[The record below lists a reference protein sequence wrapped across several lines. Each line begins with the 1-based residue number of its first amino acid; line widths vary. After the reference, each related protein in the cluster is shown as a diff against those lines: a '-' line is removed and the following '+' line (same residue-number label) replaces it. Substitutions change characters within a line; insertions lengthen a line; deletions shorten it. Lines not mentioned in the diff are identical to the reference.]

1 MCIVRHSSSVVR
13 PLMSSIRAA
22 ICADDRWYPSDAAQ
36 LRFLL
41 DKFFANVPDTPSG
54 GELVALI
61 APHAGYQFSGQTAAY
76 SYAHLAG
83 AQYKRVILV
92 GPSHFQDFGAQA
104 MNRAQSFET
113 PLGDVPVDETLVQ
126 ALSSHA
132 PINFVPFDREHS
144 LEVQLPFLQHQL
156 KNFSIVPVMMSHPFY
171 HFGLRV
177 RNECETLAHALAP
190 LLDADTLLV
199 ASSDLS
205 HLHSYDAV
213 TYFDQGFENIIS
225 EYNIGA
231 LIDYMINEG
240 EPRACG
246 DMAIVTTLMTA
257 QLRGANTVRV
267 FYRTNSGQVT
277 GIKEP
282 GQYTVGY
289 MAAGVYKT
297 QQGFGPKEVL

>member
-1 MCIVRHSSSVVR
+1 M
-13 PLMSSIRAA
+13 PSIRVP
-22 ICADDRWYPSDAAQ
+22 ICAGRWYPSDAAQ

-41 DKFFANVPDTPSG
+41 DDFFSNVPAASSG

-61 APHAGYQFSGQTAAY
+61 APHAGYQYSGQTAAY
-76 SYAHLAG
+76 AYQQIANAE
-83 AQYKRVILV
+83 YKRVVVL

-104 MNRAQSFET
+104 VNRADFFET
-113 PLGDVPVDETLVQ
+113 PLGSVAVDAKLVNELGAQ
-126 ALSSHA
+126 V
-132 PINFVPFDREHS
+132 PINFVPLDKEHS
-144 LEVQLPFLQHQL
+144 LELQVPFLQRQL
-156 KNFSIVPVMMSHPFY
+156 KNFSLLPVMMSHPFY

-177 RNECETLAHALAP
+177 RNECETLSHALAP
-190 LLDADTLLV
+190 LLDQDTLLV

-213 TYFDQGFENIIS
+213 TYFDQGFENLIV

-246 DMAIVTTLMTA
+246 DMAIVTTLMTS
-257 QLRGANTVRV
+257 QLRGANKIRV
-267 FYRTNSGQVT
+267 FYRTNSGEVT
-277 GIKEP
+277 GIKEE

-289 MAAGVYKT
+289 MAAGIYKT
-297 QQGFGPKEVL
+297 KEWRQGQV

>member
-1 MCIVRHSSSVVR
+1 MSFIRR
-13 PLMSSIRAA
+13 P

-36 LRFLL
+36 LRFAL
-41 DKFFANVPDTPSG
+41 DQFFANVPSAPLE

-76 SYAHLAG
+76 AYQQIVG
-83 AQYKRVILV
+83 AEYNRVVVL

-104 MNRAQSFET
+104 INRAEVFET
-113 PLGDVPVDETLVQ
+113 PLGDVAVDAKIVQ
-126 ALSSHA
+126 DLSA
-132 PINFVPFDREHS
+132 QVPINFVPLDREHS
-144 LEVQLPFLQHQL
+144 LEMQIPFLQRQL
-156 KNFSIVPVMMSHPFY
+156 KKFSLLPVMMSHPFY
-171 HFGLRV
+171 HHGLRV
-177 RNECETLAHALAP
+177 RNECETLSHALAS
-190 LLDADTLLV
+190 LLDHDTLLV

-213 TYFDQGFENIIS
+213 TYFDQGFENLIV

-257 QLRGANTVRV
+257 QLRGANKIRV
-267 FYRTNSGQVT
+267 LYRTNSGEVT
-277 GIKEP
+277 GITEP

-289 MAAGVYKT
+289 MAAGIYKM
-297 QQGFGPKEVL
+297 K

>member
-1 MCIVRHSSSVVR
+1 MRT
-13 PLMSSIRAA
+13 IRAA

-41 DKFFANVPDTPSG
+41 DTFFSNVSLSPSE

-76 SYAHLAG
+76 SYQQLAG
-83 AQYKRVILV
+83 AAYKRVVVL
-92 GPSHFQDFGAQA
+92 GPSHFQDLGAQA
-104 MNRAQSFET
+104 MHRADFFET
-113 PLGDVPVDETLVQ
+113 PLGDIPVDMKLVEQ
-126 ALSSHA
+126 LNARA
-132 PINFVPFDREHS
+132 PINFVSFDREHS
-144 LEVQLPFLQHQL
+144 LEMQLPFLQRQL
-156 KNFSIVPVMMSHPFY
+156 KTFSLVPVMMSHPFY
-171 HFGLRV
+171 HFGLPV
-177 RNECETLAHALAP
+177 RNECETLSHALAP
-190 LLDADTLLV
+190 LLDEDTLLV

-213 TYFDQGFENIIS
+213 TYFDQGFENIIE
-225 EYNIGA
+225 EYHVGA

-257 QLRGANTVRV
+257 QLRGANKVRV
-267 FYRTNSGQVT
+267 FYRTNSGEVT
-277 GIKEP
+277 GNKEE

-289 MAAGVYKT
+289 MAAGVYRMK
-297 QQGFGPKEVL
+297 

>member
-1 MCIVRHSSSVVR
+1 MLART
-13 PLMSSIRAA
+13 IRAPV
-22 ICADDRWYPSDAAQ
+22 CADDRWYPSDAAQ

-41 DKFFANVPDTPSG
+41 DEFLARVPAAAS
-54 GELVALI
+54 GELIALI
-61 APHAGYQFSGQTAAY
+61 APHAGYRFSGQTAAY
-76 SYAHLAG
+76 AYAQLAD
-83 AQYKRVILV
+83 AEFQRVVVL

-104 MNRAQSFET
+104 MNRAEFFET
-113 PLGDVPVDETLVQ
+113 PLGEVMVDKPLVA
-126 ALSSHA
+126 ALSQHV

-144 LEVQLPFLQHQL
+144 LEMQIPFLQRQL
-156 KNFSIVPVMMSHPFY
+156 KNFSLVPVMMSHPFY
-171 HFGLRV
+171 HFGLLV
-177 RNECETLAHALAP
+177 RNECETLSHALAP
-190 LLDADTLLV
+190 LLDKNTLLI

-205 HLHSYDAV
+205 HLHSYEAV
-213 TYFDQGFENIIS
+213 TYFDQGLENLIT

-257 QLRGANTVRV
+257 QLHGANTIRV
-267 FYRTNSGQVT
+267 FYRTNSGEVT

-289 MAAGVYKT
+289 MAAGIYK
-297 QQGFGPKEVL
+297 V

>member
-1 MCIVRHSSSVVR
+1 MPSVRA
-13 PLMSSIRAA
+13 P

-41 DKFFANVPDTPSG
+41 DSFFANVPTQAAQ
-54 GELVALI
+54 GELIALI

-76 SYAHLAG
+76 AYTHLAG
-83 AQYKRVILV
+83 AQYKRIILI

-104 MNRAQSFET
+104 MHRAQIFET
-113 PLGDVPVDETLVQ
+113 PLGAVPVDEKLVQ
-126 ALSSHA
+126 ALSARA

-156 KNFSIVPVMMSHPFY
+156 ENFSLLPVMMSHPFY

-190 LLDADTLLV
+190 LLDQDTLLV

-205 HLHSYDAV
+205 HLHNYDAV
-213 TYFDQGFENIIS
+213 TYFDQGFENIIT
-225 EYNIGA
+225 EFNVGA

-257 QLRGANTVRV
+257 QLRGANKIRV
-267 FYRTNSGQVT
+267 FYRTNSGDVT
-277 GIKEP
+277 GITEP

-289 MAAGVYKT
+289 MAAGIYII
-297 QQGFGPKEVL
+297 

>member
-1 MCIVRHSSSVVR
+1 
-13 PLMSSIRAA
+13 MSARLTRAP
-22 ICADDRWYPSDAAQ
+22 ICADDRWYPRDAAQ
-36 LRFLL
+36 LRFVV
-41 DKFFANVPDTPSG
+41 DEFFAHVPRVSSEG
-54 GELVALI
+54 QLVALV

-76 SYAHLAG
+76 A
-83 AQYKRVILV
+83 YKQIENAAYPRVIVL

-104 MNRAQSFET
+104 MNRAQIFET
-113 PLGDVPVDETLVQ
+113 PLGDVAVDAKLTN
-126 ALSSHA
+126 ALA
-132 PINFVPFDREHS
+132 AQVPINFVPFDREHS
-144 LEVQLPFLQHQL
+144 LEVQLPFLQRQL
-156 KNFSIVPVMMSHPFY
+156 KNFTVLPVMMSHPFY
-171 HFGLRV
+171 HYGVLV

-190 LLDADTLLV
+190 LCNHDTLLV

-225 EYNIGA
+225 EYNVGA

-257 QLRGANTVRV
+257 QLLGANKIRV
-267 FYRTNSGQVT
+267 LYRTNSGDVT

-289 MAAGVYKT
+289 MAAGVYK
-297 QQGFGPKEVL
+297 V